1 MRLERAR
8 HFLAIT
14 ISIVCIVYLLSAC
27 DGNPTFH
34 NSMGNSYYKKGK
46 LDQAIAKYQKA
57 LEIDPNFVAAHND
70 LGMVYFKQGN
80 LDQAIAKYQ
89 KALQIDPN
97 LAQAHNN
104 LGLVL

>member
-14 ISIVCIVYLLSAC
+14 ISIVCIAYLLSAC

-34 NSMGNSYYKKGK
+34 NSMGNSYYKKG
-46 LDQAIAKYQKA
+46 
-57 LEIDPNFVAAHND
+57 
-70 LGMVYFKQGN
+70 N

-89 KALQIDPN
+89 KALQIDRN
-97 LAQAHNN
+97 IAHPHNK
-104 LGLVL
+104 LGWV